1 MKTLLVAMVLVAAC
15 VAVATL
21 AHGPARGVCFDH
33 NEWIKSKGSSS
44 QTWRE
49 AARCSKRIFTQRR
62 RRILHSPDPLPVGQA
77 PLTRTSLTGL
87 SQIPSLHT
95 PHRAKPCTRG
105 DRSKRPTKP
114 STNIRRGKFP

>member
-62 RRILHSPDPLPVGQA
+62 RRILHSPDPLPLGQD
-77 PLTRTSLTGL
+77 PLTRTVVDEA
-87 SQIPSLHT
+87 IPNTEPPHPPPRQTLHQ
-95 PHRAKPCTRG
+95 G
-105 DRSKRPTKP
+105 
-114 STNIRRGKFP
+114 G